1 MPGLKPFLK
10 TFRRRLTGFVVR
22 PAAWVIVRLPQKQAD
37 AVARFLG
44 GAMYRLSRTT
54 RERIVSNLSMVYGGS
69 MSDRSRHEMARSVCR
84 NLAFHVVEST
94 RMISMTP
101 EEIRT
106 LVDDNNCE
114 AILKPHLEAG
124 RSIMIITA
132 HYGNWELLAARIA
145 QIAPL
150 TVLARK
156 NNNHH
161 IETLI
166 TRIRETHGIRVL
178 DRSDPKAPKEM
189 IRMGREGG
197 HILGVL
203 MDQDTARI
211 QGVFSDFMGIP
222 ALTPSGPASIA
233 VRDLF
238 RVFIGVLKP
247 TGHHAHMVC
256 LNGPVPIPR
265 EGSREE
271 NIRTLTNTFNRAL
284 SSLILEEPQYWV
296 WNHRRWRHR
305 PETFRC

>member
-1 MPGLKPFLK
+1 MPGLKRFLK
-10 TFRRRLTGFVVR
+10 KIRRRLTGYIVR
-22 PAAWVIVRLPQKQAD
+22 PAAWGIVRLPQAYAD
-37 AVARFLG
+37 AVAEFLG
-44 GAMYRLSRTT
+44 NAMYRVSRTT
-54 RERIVSNLSMVYGGS
+54 RERILKNLSLVYGNS
-69 MSDRSRHEMARSVCR
+69 MSDRSRYELARRVCR
-84 NLAFHVVEST
+84 NLAIHVVEST
-94 RMISMTP
+94 RMVTMTP
-101 EEIRT
+101 DQIRT

-114 AILKPHLEAG
+114 TILRPHLDAG

-132 HYGNWELLAARIA
+132 HYGNWELFAARIA

-161 IETLI
+161 IESLI
-166 TRIRETHGIRVL
+166 TRIREKHGIRVL

-189 IRMGREGG
+189 IRMGREGA

-233 VRDLF
+233 IRDLF
-238 RVFIGVLKP
+238 TVFIGVLKP
-247 TGHHAHMVC
+247 TGHHAHTVY
-256 LNGPVPIPR
+256 LEGPVPIPR
-265 EGSREE
+265 DGSRDD
-271 NIRTLTNTFNRAL
+271 NIRNLTDTFNRAIGR
-284 SSLILEEPQYWV
+284 LIVEEPQYWV

-305 PETFRC
+305 PETYRC